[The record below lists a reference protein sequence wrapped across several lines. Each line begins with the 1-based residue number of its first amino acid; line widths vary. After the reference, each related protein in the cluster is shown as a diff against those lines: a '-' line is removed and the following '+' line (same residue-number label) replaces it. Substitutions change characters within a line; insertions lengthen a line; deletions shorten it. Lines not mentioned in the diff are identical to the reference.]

1 MIAIGIFLIA
11 AYAQIQ
17 KGMTDVDVKS
27 TEARSLQGIYTLG
40 VMFLTM
46 GLVLLATSKKI
57 DLLSVESQPTLVMSF
72 AALLGVVLLV
82 LSGILVNK
90 TSGDAKTWSIMTL
103 VASILMLVLASW
115 SLTKRHA
122 PRLLGLAD
130 FAYCG
135 L

>member
-1 MIAIGIFLIA
+1 MIAIGLFLIV

-17 KGMTDVDVKS
+17 KGMTGVDVKS

-40 VMFLTM
+40 IMFLTM

-57 DLLSVESQPTLVMSF
+57 DILSVESQPTLVMSL
-72 AALLGVVLLV
+72 AALLGLVLLV
-82 LSGILVNK
+82 LSGILVSK
-90 TSGDAKTWSIMTL
+90 TSGDAKTWSVMTL
-103 VASILMLVLASW
+103 VASILMLVLAGW
-115 SLTKRHA
+115 SLTKRHV
-122 PRLLGLAD
+122 PRLGLAD